1 MSTLT
6 RIVSLLIPPTG
17 SWLRGKLLKVAD
29 ELVIYRDERRTE
41 KLVTVRESSQ
51 GWLTAITGYEAFDRE
66 EELLGS

>member
-1 MSTLT
+1 MCPYS
-6 RIVSLLIPPTG
+6 SLRPALG
-17 SWLRGKLLKVAD
+17 YAEKLLKVAD